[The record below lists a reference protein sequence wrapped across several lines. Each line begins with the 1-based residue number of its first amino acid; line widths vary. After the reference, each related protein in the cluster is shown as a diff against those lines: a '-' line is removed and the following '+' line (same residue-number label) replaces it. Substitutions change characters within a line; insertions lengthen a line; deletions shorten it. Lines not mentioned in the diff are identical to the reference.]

1 MEASAEPAPAGLD
14 ASSAMTEQA
23 AYEIRDVDRDSLHI
37 LPLSIVPIE
46 TPPLKR
52 ARLIRNVRLE
62 SIIEFF
68 GDEDTGSGQ
77 VDIEDLGGE
86 FGWPEIPPH
95 PDLILLRKLADLPSY
110 DVFSLRILLRN
121 HGIAVNSVGSLKLS
135 PTKQTE
141 LNEYMTSFTRP
152 LITQIYGGEDVS
164 IQTFEDV
171 IRLFRDPDLTK
182 AREKLKIM
190 SQKLEIGLEDVP
202 KFLEDYGDIFLSLS
216 YYRQCLDQI
225 EPTIGMFLNALDEIR
240 LNWQLKNDQNLMKT
254 CTMMQ
259 STINGLMVAI
269 TGRFENFDRS
279 TTDMWNNI
287 SAERFRKVEDLIE
300 SYHTTIG
307 GVLCALSVKMDA
319 WARLFPKKDSGG
331 PVKRAEFI
339 MSEMK
344 QGIDKMQTIEDS
356 APMLAE
362 LESAPQS
369 A

>member
-1 MEASAEPAPAGLD
+1 
-14 ASSAMTEQA
+14 MTEQA
-23 AYEIRDVDRDSLHI
+23 ADEIRDIDRDSLHI
-37 LPLSIVPIE
+37 LPLSIVPIG

-52 ARLIRNVRLE
+52 ARLIRNVRLQ

-68 GDEDTGSGQ
+68 GDEETGSGQ
-77 VDIEDLGGE
+77 VEIEDLGGE

-95 PDLILLRKLADLPSY
+95 PDLVLLRKLADLPSY
-110 DVFSLRILLRN
+110 DVFSLRILLRD
-121 HGIAVNSVGSLKLS
+121 HGIAVNSVEALKLS
-135 PTKQTE
+135 PTKQSE

-152 LITQIYGGEDVS
+152 LITQIFGGEDVS
-164 IQTFEDV
+164 IQSFEDV

-182 AREKLKIM
+182 ARKKLKIM
-190 SQKLEIGLEDVP
+190 ADKLEIGLEDVP

-225 EPTIGMFLNALDEIR
+225 EPTIDLFLDALDEIR
-240 LNWQLKNDQNLMKT
+240 GNWQLKNDQNLMKT

-259 STINGLMVAI
+259 STINGLMAAI

-287 SAERFRKVEDLIE
+287 SAERFRKVEELIGG
-300 SYHTTIG
+300 YHTTIG

-319 WARLFPKKDSGG
+319 WARLFPRKDAGG

-344 QGIDKMQTIEDS
+344 QGIDKIQKIEDS

-362 LESAPQS
+362 LQSAPRS

>member
-1 MEASAEPAPAGLD
+1 
-14 ASSAMTEQA
+14 MTEQA
-23 AYEIRDVDRDSLHI
+23 ADDISDIDRDSLHI

-46 TPPLKR
+46 TPPLKK
-52 ARLIRNVRLE
+52 ARLIRNVRLR

-77 VDIEDLGGE
+77 VEIEDLGGE

-95 PDLILLRKLADLPSY
+95 PDLVLLRKLGDIPSY
-110 DVFSLRILLRN
+110 DVFSLRILLRD
-121 HGIAVNSVGSLKLS
+121 HGIAVNNVEALKLS
-135 PTKQTE
+135 PAKQSE
-141 LNEYMTSFTRP
+141 LTEYMTSFTRP
-152 LITQIYGGEDVS
+152 LIMQIFGGEDVS
-164 IQTFEDV
+164 IQSFEDV
-171 IRLFRDPDLTK
+171 IRLFRDPDLKK

-190 SQKLEIGLEDVP
+190 AEKLEIEIEDVP
-202 KFLEDYGDIFLSLS
+202 RFLEDYGDIFLSLS

-225 EPTIGMFLNALDEIR
+225 EPTIGMFLDALDEIR
-240 LNWQLKNDQNLMKT
+240 GNWQLKNDQNLMKT
-254 CTMMQ
+254 CAMMQ
-259 STINGLMVAI
+259 YTINGLMAAI

-279 TTDMWNNI
+279 TNDMWNNV
-287 SAERFRKVEDLIE
+287 SAERFRKVEELIGG
-300 SYHTTIG
+300 YHTTIG

-319 WARLFPKKDSGG
+319 WARLFPRTDAGG
-331 PVKRAEFI
+331 PVKRSEFI

-344 QGIDKMQTIEDS
+344 QGIDRIQKIEDS

>member
-1 MEASAEPAPAGLD
+1 L
-14 ASSAMTEQA
+14 
-23 AYEIRDVDRDSLHI
+23 
-37 LPLSIVPIE
+37 E
-46 TPPLKR
+46 TPALKR

-62 SIIEFF
+62 STIELF
-68 GDEDTGSGQ
+68 GDEQTGSGQ
-77 VDIEDLGGE
+77 VEIEDLGGE

-95 PDLILLRKLADLPSY
+95 PDLILLRKLGDLPSY
-110 DVFSLRILLRN
+110 DVFSLRILLRE
-121 HGIAVNSVGSLKLS
+121 HGIAVNNVEALKLS
-135 PTKQTE
+135 PGKQSE
-141 LNEYMTSFTRP
+141 LNEYMTSFSRP
-152 LITQIYGGEDVS
+152 LIKEIYGGEDVS

-190 SQKLEIGLEDVP
+190 AEKLEIGLEDVP

-225 EPTIGMFLNALDEIR
+225 EPTIDGFLNSLDDIR
-240 LNWQLKNDQNLMKT
+240 ACWQLKNDQNLMKS
-254 CTMMQ
+254 CNMMQ

-279 TTDMWNNI
+279 TNDMWNNI
-287 SAERFRKVEDLIE
+287 SADRFRKVEDLIS

-319 WARLFPKKDSGG
+319 WARSFPKKDAGG
-331 PVKRAEFI
+331 PFKRAKFI

-344 QGIDKMQTIEDS
+344 QGIDKIQKIEDS

-362 LESAPQS
+362 RESAPES